1 MLEGARPG
9 GMSLVARAGGTV
21 PGWVSLV
28 ATAGQDGVMLMG
40 AWLGGVVGAGW
51 DRAMSVVVVGLG

>member
-1 MLEGARPG
+1 MLTGVRLG
-9 GMSLVARAGGTV
+9 G
-21 PGWVSLV
+21 VSLV

-40 AWLGGVVGAGW
+40 AWLGGVIGAGR